1 MDLSKDLFRHCQPLN
16 LVPLQLRE
24 QLTEQ
29 VYGNAFSV
37 TKKASSGSEQYQ
49 SVHSLF
55 KLFGKQKVLDFFSFC
70 GTLKSLSTNYI
81 YLKSTAGLCFNLN

>member
-1 MDLSKDLFRHCQPLN
+1 MDLSKDLFHHCQPLN

-37 TKKASSGSEQYQ
+37 TKKASSGSEHYQ
-49 SVHSLF
+49 SVRSLF
-55 KLFGKQKVLDFFSFC
+55 KLLGKQEVLEFFSSR
-70 GTLKSLSTNYI
+70 GTLKSLSTNGI
-81 YLKSTAGLCFNLN
+81 YLKLTAGLCFNLN